1 MLSRKQIWRLTKIV
15 NYLEKH
21 REDEENSISIPIKKW
36 CIIKPIPIKKKVTI
50 QEKNNEIFWFDLDPY
65 STYP

>member
-1 MLSRKQIWRLTKIV
+1 
-15 NYLEKH
+15 

-36 CIIKPIPIKKKVTI
+36 CIIKPISIKKKVTI